1 MMKRYSTTPLPPDRM
16 TRRNMMLPDSLWSK
30 VLKAAADEGAKR
42 GKPMSAA
49 EWVRGVLRKAV
60 K

>member
-1 MMKRYSTTPLPPDRM
+1 MSMDRM
-16 TRRNMMLPDSLWSK
+16 TRRNMMLPDWLWWK
-30 VLKAAADEGAKR
+30 ILQAAADEGAKQ

-49 EWVRGVLRKAV
+49 AWIRAALEKAV